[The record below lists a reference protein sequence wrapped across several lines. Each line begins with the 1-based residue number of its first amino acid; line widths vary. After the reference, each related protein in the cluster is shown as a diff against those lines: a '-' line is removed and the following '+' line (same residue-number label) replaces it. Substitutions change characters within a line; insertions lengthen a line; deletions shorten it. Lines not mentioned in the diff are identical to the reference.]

1 MAGGR
6 LRRVV
11 EQARALAAPR
21 GGPQS
26 DGELLRR
33 FVASQD
39 EAAFAALVRRHAPMV
54 LGVCRRVLRDFH
66 DAEDAFQATF
76 FVLARKAASVV
87 KRESLGCWLH
97 QVAYH
102 TALEASAVASR
113 RRAAERQVKDMPHPQ
128 VAPAEA
134 QDWRPLLDRELSL
147 LPEMYRAALVL
158 CDLEGRP
165 RREAA
170 RLLGVSEGTLSSRLA
185 RGRALLAK
193 RLTRC
198 GVALSGGALAAALA
212 EGAASARVSAGL
224 VTHTAKAAA
233 LVAAGQVAASTPA
246 ILLMKEVMKAMLL
259 KKLRLAVGA
268 GMLVLA
274 LGALGAA
281 YQAGAGPGTAQA
293 AEPGRPRTELEAL
306 RRENELLKLNLEVVL
321 EKVRAQEADLR
332 EFRAQRGEGR
342 ARRGAGGAMSGMGTG
357 GTGSGGM
364 SRPGGDNAG
373 GGYGPGMPGISGG
386 PRMSGPPG
394 MPGGGMPP
402 PGTMGPMGGGSSG
415 GPRPS
420 GGGGGTAPGT
430 GAGAPGDR
438 PGEVRPGA
446 GSGMAPGMGPG
457 GGFPGGPPG
466 GGNPVGSPGGLG
478 RARPGAGS
486 PGPGPDPLQQA
497 ESALKA
503 LREAQ
508 DPDARRQAT
517 DRLEKALESLK
528 QQHRNPQ

>member
-1 MAGGR
+1 MATG
-6 LRRVV
+6 L
-11 EQARALAAPR
+11 AKALAHLRQVEP
-21 GGPQS
+21 GPT
-26 DGELLRR
+26 DGQLLAR
-33 FVASQD
+33 FVAARD
-39 EAAFAALVRRHAPMV
+39 EAAFACLVRRHGPMV

-66 DAEDAFQATF
+66 EAEDAFQATF
-76 FVLARKAASVV
+76 LVLARKAATVV
-87 KRESLGCWLH
+87 KRESVGCWLYGT
-97 QVAYH
+97 AYR
-102 TALEASAVASR
+102 TAMEARTMSAR
-113 RRAAERQVKDMPHPQ
+113 RRAREKTVTGAPHPA
-128 VAPAEA
+128 VLPPEA

-147 LPEMYRAALVL
+147 LPQKYRAALVL

-170 RLLGVSEGTLSSRLA
+170 RLLGASEGTLSSRLA

-198 GVALSGGALAAALA
+198 GVALSAGALAAALA

-259 KKLRLAVGA
+259 KKLRLVVGA

-293 AEPGRPRTELEAL
+293 AEPGTPRTELEAL

-321 EKVRAQEADLR
+321 EKVRAQEAELR
-332 EFRAQRGEGR
+332 EFRAQRGEGGTR
-342 ARRGAGGAMSGMGTG
+342 VGAGGAMPGMGTG
-357 GTGSGGM
+357 GTGSAGT
-364 SRPGGDNAG
+364 SPPGGDYSP
-373 GGYGPGMPGISGG
+373 GGYGPGMPGMPGG

-394 MPGGGMPP
+394 MPGGGGGMTP
-402 PGTMGPMGGGSSG
+402 PGGMMSPMGGGSRG
-415 GPRPS
+415 GMRPS
-420 GGGGGTAPGT
+420 GGGGGMAPGT

-438 PGEVRPGA
+438 PGEARPGA

-457 GGFPGGPPG
+457 GGFLGDLPG
-466 GGNPVGSPGGLG
+466 GGKPMGNPGGLG
-478 RARPGAGS
+478 RARSAAGS
-486 PGPGPDPLQQA
+486 PGPGTDPLQQA

-508 DPDARRQAT
+508 DPDAQRQAT
-517 DRLEKALESLK
+517 DRLEKALERLK
-528 QQHRNPQ
+528 QQHRTPQ